1 VAFGVVAVVPMAS
14 NRTPWPTA
22 VASDSSIDTGAV
34 ASESPGSA
42 WAPDA
47 VVFDVDPPTGE
58 VEVALAIGPQPQGEV

>member
-1 VAFGVVAVVPMAS
+1 
-14 NRTPWPTA
+14 